1 MIVPAGEKYRVSLRK
16 KTLIIIGIVLAA
28 MLIATYFLTQYVL
41 VASYVRLERQETQK
55 GVERVISVLNNR
67 ITWLEGNTSDW
78 AFWDDTY
85 NYAANPNSTFVD
97 QNIDTSTFKSLQIDA
112 IVLTDTQGKL
122 LYSEAYDK
130 NKQVLIEVSQSF
142 KTLLATS
149 NIIKS
154 SLASSNGIGGIVVLP
169 EGPMI
174 IASCPVLTT
183 AGTGPTDGVLTMA
196 RYLDNREI
204 KYLTD
209 TTLSPISIYTL
220 NNSQT
225 QNDFTRAYLQMT
237 PQKSIIV
244 IPQNSTTISGYTLIN
259 DIDGKP
265 ALILKAGFN
274 RDIYNK
280 GREGAGFIILVLI
293 ICAIIAGTIAI

>member
-1 MIVPAGEKYRVSLRK
+1 MIEPAGEKYRVSLRK